1 MLSDG
6 RRILIALA
14 LLLTTAASAA
24 AQDNKSSVQSPFK
37 RDDDEYVTQK
47 MFQNR
52 VFDVKNRDPQALS
65 RVLYPLTS
73 GFKGATV
80 SPNQEFR
87 TITVRDFPENIA
99 VIEEAIRRLDT
110 PEAPRPSVEFKVHIL
125 VASND
130 ESVAN
135 KYPAELSEVVGQL
148 QSSLGYKNFGLL
160 GSQVVRSK
168 EGRDTSNRGVAD
180 PKAAGDASRFA
191 ITFVYNLHGVTLDG
205 AGSRPRVQLEE
216 FGMEMV
222 MPIQRGSDYTPTNV
236 GFRNPV
242 TLREGEK
249 VVAGTLSVADKSVVV
264 VISAGTTK

>member
-14 LLLTTAASAA
+14 LLLTAAASAA
-24 AQDNKSSVQSPFK
+24 AQDNKQSPIT
-37 RDDDEYVTQK
+37 RDDGDYVTQK

-52 VFDVKNRDPQALS
+52 VFDIKNRDPQALS

-73 GFKGATV
+73 GFRGATV

-135 KYPAELSEVVGQL
+135 KYPAELSEVVGRL

-180 PKAAGDASRFA
+180 SKAAGDATASRQPISFNYV
-191 ITFVYNLHGVTLDG
+191 IRGVTLEN
-205 AGSRPRVQLEE
+205 AASRARVQLEE
-216 FGMEMV
+216 FSMEML
-222 MPIQRGSDYTPTNV
+222 MPIQRGGDFIPQSV
-236 GFRNPV
+236 GFKNPV

-249 VVAGTLSVADKSVVV
+249 VVAGTLSAADKSVVV
-264 VISAGTTK
+264 IVSAGTTK

>member
-14 LLLTTAASAA
+14 LLLAAAASGA
-24 AQDNKSSVQSPFK
+24 AQENRQQGQPWQ
-37 RDDDEYVTQK
+37 DEYVTQK
-47 MFQNR
+47 IFQNR
-52 VFDVKNRDPQALS
+52 VFDIKNRDPQALA
-65 RVLYPLTS
+65 RVLNPLTS

-110 PEAPRPSVEFKVHIL
+110 PEAPRPSVEFRVHLL

-135 KYPAELSEVVGQL
+135 RYPAELSEVVGQL

-160 GSQVVRSK
+160 GSQVIRSK
-168 EGRDTSNRGVAD
+168 EGRDTSNRGIAD
-180 PKAAGDASRFA
+180 TRASNDAGASKGVMSFNY
-191 ITFVYNLHGVTLDG
+191 VLHGVTLDS
-205 AGSRPRVQLEE
+205 AGGRARIQLEE
-216 FGMEMV
+216 FSMDMSV
-222 MPIQRGSDYTPTNV
+222 PIQRGGDYIPQSV
-236 GFRNPV
+236 GFKNPV
-242 TLREGEK
+242 TMREGEK
-249 VVAGTLSVADKSVVV
+249 VVAGTLSIADKSVVV

>member
-14 LLLTTAASAA
+14 LLLVTAAAVP
-24 AQDNKSSVQSPFK
+24 AQENKQSPVT
-37 RDDDEYVTQK
+37 RDDDNYVTHK
-47 MFQNR
+47 IFQNR

-160 GSQVVRSK
+160 GAQVVRSK

-180 PKAAGDASRFA
+180 QKAAGDSPTNRYSTTFA
-191 ITFVYNLHGVTLDG
+191 YTIRGVTLDNA
-205 AGSRPRVQLEE
+205 AGRARVQLEE
-216 FGMEMV
+216 FNMEMV
-222 MPIQRGSDYTPTNV
+222 MPIQHGSEYTPTNV
-236 GFRNPV
+236 GFKNPV
-242 TLREGEK
+242 SLREGEK
-249 VVAGTLSVADKSVVV
+249 VVAGTLSVADKSVI
-264 VISAGTTK
+264 VIVSAGTTK

>member
-1 MLSDG
+1 MFSDG
-6 RRILIALA
+6 RKFLIALA
-14 LLLTTAASAA
+14 LLLTTAAAA
-24 AQDNKSSVQSPFK
+24 VAQDNKQSPVR

-52 VFDVKNRDPQALS
+52 VFDVKNRDPLALA

-73 GFKGATV
+73 GFRGATV

-160 GSQVVRSK
+160 ASQVVRSK
-168 EGRDTSNRGVAD
+168 EGRDTNNRGVAD
-180 PKAAGDASRFA
+180 SKAAGDATVSRQP
-191 ITFVYNLHGVTLDG
+191 ITFTYVIHGVTLDN
-205 AGSRPRVQLEE
+205 AGSRPRVQLED
-216 FGMEMV
+216 FNMDMLI
-222 MPIQRGSDYTPTNV
+222 PIQRGSDYIPQSV
-236 GFRNPV
+236 GFKNPV

-249 VVAGTLSVADKSVVV
+249 VVAGTLSVADKTVVV

>member
-6 RRILIALA
+6 RRILTALA
-14 LLLTTAASAA
+14 LLLLTAAAVP
-24 AQDNKSSVQSPFK
+24 AQENRQSPQ
-37 RDDDEYVTQK
+37 RDDDNNYVTQK
-47 MFQNR
+47 VFQNR
-52 VFDVKNRDPQALS
+52 VFDVKNRDPLALS

-73 GFKGATV
+73 GFRGATV

-135 KYPAELSEVVGQL
+135 RYPAELSEVVGQL
-148 QSSLGYKNFGLL
+148 QSSLGYRNFGLL

-180 PKAAGDASRFA
+180 QKAAGDSAAVRYPTNFTYT
-191 ITFVYNLHGVTLDG
+191 IRGVTLDNV
-205 AGSRPRVQLEE
+205 AGRARVQLEE
-216 FGMEMV
+216 FSMEMV
-222 MPIQRGSDYTPTNV
+222 VPVKLGGDYAPQNV
-236 GFRNPV
+236 GFKNPV

-264 VISAGTTK
+264 IVSAGTTK